1 MSLSRH
7 LFRRAPPVLNPYH
20 LREFSSTNRDTHHKD
35 HQRTH
40 EYLPPSNYLNSWD
53 TPRNP
58 KEAQSKL
65 AILRREYAKQVK
77 AVRKQYIREMEL
89 QKLEKLKKDE
99 ARREALRIANEERKA
114 AKAAEKKAKAK
125 EREIAEEEF
134 RQTLVSI
141 SFTIFYFRHYYLF
154 FPFFNYFCCK
164 IESAYFD

>member
-7 LFRRAPPVLNPYH
+7 LFRRAQQVLSPYH
-20 LREFSSTNRDTHHKD
+20 LREFSSTVRDTHHKD

-65 AILRREYAKQVK
+65 ALLRREYAKQVK

-89 QKLEKLKKDE
+89 QKLEKLNKDE
-99 ARREALRIANEERKA
+99 ARREALRIANEERRA
-114 AKAAEKKAKAK
+114 AKAAEKEAKAK
-125 EREIAEEEF
+125 EREIADKEF
-134 RQTLVSI
+134 CQTLVSI
-141 SFTIFYFRHYYLF
+141 HLPSSIFVIIIITIFPFQLF
-154 FPFFNYFCCK
+154 LLQN
-164 IESAYFD
+164 